1 MSYGMPA
8 AGGRLFVQTV
18 TPLNITG
25 IPMEN
30 ETTDPA
36 QTRSLSAS
44 QRLEQTTE
52 AYKHLRKD
60 LQTLLRE
67 QSVHQMLNWPHL
79 SRKRYQIDFQSHH
92 FFFLLLAS

>member
-1 MSYGMPA
+1 MSYGMRA
-8 AGGRLFVQTV
+8 AGGRLFVQIV

-25 IPMEN
+25 IPKEN

-36 QTRSLSAS
+36 QTRSLSTS
-44 QRLEQTTE
+44 QSLEQTTE

-67 QSVHQMLNWPHL
+67 QSVPQMLN
-79 SRKRYQIDFQSHH
+79 
-92 FFFLLLAS
+92 